1 MNLKVI
7 AIFLI
12 SCFFQLNLKAE
23 DLLKNVDN
31 IVSKVLKNIT
41 NEVSETRLD
50 VYEKFA
56 RKTINELNFG
66 TASKEEVTFLV
77 DSISKF
83 IILIDAQNNKMSNI
97 DELTFET
104 VTILENERKRISTF
118 SLKDCYQIW
127 FKNKQITKKNVD
139 FIQSAIKKFF
149 EEHAIVILDLK
160 VNYITYKAFKETE
173 IKNQKNDLK
182 SKTKTTVLEH
192 IQNSINQQI
201 LPFEQK
207 YDSLFYFGKDLS
219 LLDEKNTSN
228 LILSYLQDIFPEK
241 QKIIFV
247 GDLSDISFAI
257 NRALNGCLENITFEK
272 ISKNAMRICLQ
283 IYLKLLLKEFK
294 DKNEFTPAHYGK
306 EIDLELI
313 KKSILVKID
322 MDSDNT
328 KKISKEEIKLL
339 GVEYIEQCQSWD
351 YFNQFLY
358 TWHSTL
364 INKVKFTCEEE
375 ASFNVNFFAEW
386 KKEFQPNINKNVNKL
401 NAPKNSYQVFSDYI
415 EEIFLF
421 DKEFFMI
428 NIQDDIQSIQ
438 KNASNK
444 TVENKYLLEYTKQP
458 SVQKKYELFK
468 QNIKK
473 WSQEYYVDLLSPQ
486 EIKDIPIRKQ
496 FRILLNFLLMENDLN
511 NEKKGTVYPTI
522 DIKVWS
528 LFNSSV
534 QNLYNLKLITGAE
547 IDNTKIKEK
556 KLTVLEYSI
565 FDYFKKALVKNP
577 VFNYFEFDNR
587 DMSKIQ
593 NEYQLYLENL
603 IPVNENEARKLVIK
617 LLLEENQKKK
627 SK

>member
-241 QKIIFV
+241 QK
-247 GDLSDISFAI
+247 
-257 NRALNGCLENITFEK
+257 N
-272 ISKNAMRICLQ
+272 
-283 IYLKLLLKEFK
+283 
-294 DKNEFTPAHYGK
+294 
-306 EIDLELI
+306 
-313 KKSILVKID
+313 
-322 MDSDNT
+322 
-328 KKISKEEIKLL
+328 
-339 GVEYIEQCQSWD
+339 
-351 YFNQFLY
+351 
-358 TWHSTL
+358 
-364 INKVKFTCEEE
+364 
-375 ASFNVNFFAEW
+375 NFCRRF
-386 KKEFQPNINKNVNKL
+386 
-401 NAPKNSYQVFSDYI
+401 
-415 EEIFLF
+415 
-421 DKEFFMI
+421 
-428 NIQDDIQSIQ
+428 
-438 KNASNK
+438 
-444 TVENKYLLEYTKQP
+444 
-458 SVQKKYELFK
+458 
-468 QNIKK
+468 
-473 WSQEYYVDLLSPQ
+473 
-486 EIKDIPIRKQ
+486 IR
-496 FRILLNFLLMENDLN
+496 
-511 NEKKGTVYPTI
+511 Y
-522 DIKVWS
+522 
-528 LFNSSV
+528 
-534 QNLYNLKLITGAE
+534 
-547 IDNTKIKEK
+547 
-556 KLTVLEYSI
+556 
-565 FDYFKKALVKNP
+565 
-577 VFNYFEFDNR
+577 
-587 DMSKIQ
+587 
-593 NEYQLYLENL
+593 
-603 IPVNENEARKLVIK
+603 
-617 LLLEENQKKK
+617 
-627 SK
+627 